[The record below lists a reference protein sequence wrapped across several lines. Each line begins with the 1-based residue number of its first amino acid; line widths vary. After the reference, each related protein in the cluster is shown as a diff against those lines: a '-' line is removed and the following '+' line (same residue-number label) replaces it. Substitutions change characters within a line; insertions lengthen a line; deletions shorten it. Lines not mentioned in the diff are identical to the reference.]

1 MVVVSSICIRLS
13 KSVIL
18 VLNTVIKMQKNKF
31 FLNFYT
37 NGRNTNLNIWK
48 IKEPV
53 QGTCNLN
60 TTAWIETGSSVEWI
74 VVNGLCFV
82 HYVLIVKTDSA
93 YDAELATGLPTPKFF
108 IHECVNEWDMSSSKK
123 CQLMVSGK
131 RMTGTVKAGTYAG
144 TICYAVA

>member
-1 MVVVSSICIRLS
+1 MKPACWEACFLYPSPTVEHSNNCLLLLCRL
-13 KSVIL
+13 
-18 VLNTVIKMQKNKF
+18 
-31 FLNFYT
+31 FLEPSGHY
-37 NGRNTNLNIWK
+37 TNLNIWK